1 MSIFTKPLLFVTRN
15 SPVLLAIA
23 GGVGVVAT
31 AYLTANAALK
41 AERCFIYADEE
52 PPSNAQAYIKAHW
65 RLYIPAITVG
75 SLTIAAIVGSNH
87 IWSKRVTGAIAA
99 YTIAEKAFDEY
110 KEKVIEKIG
119 EKKEEVV
126 RSEIAQKHISETH
139 EQSKLI
145 ITNDSEVLCYESFSG
160 RYFKS
165 SMEELKKAQNDI
177 NYQIING
184 WYASLTDFYDLLG
197 LPSISQSDDLG
208 WNAEKLV
215 ELQFG
220 TVLSDDGRPCIAIE
234 FLHMPL
240 YNYYRNG

>member
-1 MSIFTKPLLFVTRN
+1 
-15 SPVLLAIA
+15 
-23 GGVGVVAT
+23 
-31 AYLTANAALK
+31 
-41 AERCFIYADEE
+41 
-52 PPSNAQAYIKAHW
+52 
-65 RLYIPAITVG
+65 
-75 SLTIAAIVGSNH
+75 
-87 IWSKRVTGAIAA
+87 
-99 YTIAEKAFDEY
+99 
-110 KEKVIEKIG
+110 
-119 EKKEEVV
+119 
-126 RSEIAQKHISETH
+126 
-139 EQSKLI
+139 
-145 ITNDSEVLCYESFSG
+145 
-160 RYFKS
+160 
-165 SMEELKKAQNDI
+165 MEELKKAQNDI